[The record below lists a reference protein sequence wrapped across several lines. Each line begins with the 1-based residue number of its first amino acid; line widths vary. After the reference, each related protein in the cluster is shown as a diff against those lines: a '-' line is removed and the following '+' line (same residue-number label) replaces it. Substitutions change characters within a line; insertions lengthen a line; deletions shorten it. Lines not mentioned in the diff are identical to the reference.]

1 MTTPVDMI
9 AAMDQAVEAAKET
22 ARPIVAFWH
31 TLEQGGVEPEAAKQ
45 LTLIYAQ
52 TLLQKPPLTAS

>member
-22 ARPIVAFWH
+22 ARPIVAFWQ
-31 TLEQGGVEPEAAKQ
+31 TLDQGGVDPESARQ
-45 LTLIYAQ
+45 LSLLYAQ
-52 TLLQKPPLTAS
+52 TILVKAPPLGL